1 MMRRLIVGFAI
12 ATTLPL
18 SVASAQFERR
28 ERLTAFYV
36 TSSRLDP
43 YGNAQAD
50 SPLRRSLDLYQND
63 AQRAAARLY
72 QNAGRRQQQRGS
84 LIPFSLPADR
94 FRRNQRSRD
103 TTPVVPFAVDQS
115 RGVSGSERLRAFRAY
130 GGFSARSAGRYGSEV
145 QRAFARRYDLV
156 TATANTAPVFRANM
170 RHASVAG
177 MLTTIDMTPFDDRGL
192 DLEGRPGADLGAA
205 LARNVKQSQKSLVR
219 DAWGW
224 FKDGAYRRAERAFE
238 SADVLEPGDMV
249 SRIGQFFSLLGLGAT
264 RTARSVLYEIN
275 QRDPNPFLYPLN
287 VADILGDRRRAALL
301 RVQTQMPSDAPR
313 ENPDLAA
320 MRAFA
325 LWYLGER
332 QEALSVAQAIADES
346 PGSPYEAWVSKMTAS
361 IAADAGV
368 ANQP

>member
-1 MMRRLIVGFAI
+1 MTRRVIVGFVI
-12 ATTLPL
+12 ATTLPI
-18 SVASAQFERR
+18 SVASAQFARR
-28 ERLTAFYV
+28 DRLTGFYV
-36 TSSRLDP
+36 ISSRLDA
-43 YGNAQAD
+43 YGNAQAV
-50 SPLRRSLDLYQND
+50 SPLRRNLDLYQND
-63 AQRAAARLY
+63 AQRAAAQLY
-72 QNAGRRQQQRGS
+72 QDGGRRQQQRGGF
-84 LIPFSLPADR
+84 IQFSLPADR
-94 FRRNQRSRD
+94 LRQNQRSRD
-103 TTPVVPFAVDQS
+103 TTPLLPYAVNQS
-115 RGVSGSERLRAFRAY
+115 RGLSGFERRQAFRAY
-130 GGFSARSAGRYGSEV
+130 GGFGDRSVVRYGSEV
-145 QRAFARRYDLV
+145 QRAFARRYDLL
-156 TATANTAPVFRANM
+156 TATANAAPVFRANM

-177 MLTTIDMTPFDDRGL
+177 MLTTIDMTPFADRGL
-192 DLEGRPGADLGAA
+192 DLEGRPGAELGAV
-205 LARNVKQSQKSLVR
+205 LARTVRQSHQSLVR

-224 FKDGAYRRAERAFE
+224 FKDGEYRRAERAFE

-313 ENPDLAA
+313 RNPDLAA
-320 MRAFA
+320 MHAFA
-325 LWYLGER
+325 LWYLDER